1 MRRKELDSKTQRT
14 RKKHETEMKH
24 RNMLYDIMRYRKK
37 EIKKEQRERERESGE
52 ISGGVDGGG
61 GWLVRP

>member
-1 MRRKELDSKTQRT
+1 
-14 RKKHETEMKH
+14 MKH